1 MIKTALK
8 KPSLKN
14 RVKVSKTIKRMTNHP
29 GIMLQKTSS
38 QVELKLDCM

>member
-14 RVKVSKTIKRMTNHP
+14 RVKVSKTSQND
-29 GIMLQKTSS
+29 QKNDKPSRYYVAKDIISS
-38 QVELKLDCM
+38 

>member
-14 RVKVSKTIKRMTNHP
+14 RVKVSTLQNHP